1 MCYRKQAGFCFVL
14 SQQGPEICDVISA
27 KRSHSVTFPLQR
39 ISAIPSIANDQMT
52 LNVLLDLDLVL
63 IEQLPLHALIDPQNA
78 PNEETP
84 RGVQGHALR

>member
-14 SQQGPEICDVISA
+14 SQQGPDVISA

-39 ISAIPSIANDQMT
+39 ISAIPSIAHDQMT

-63 IEQLPLHALIDPQNA
+63 IE
-78 PNEETP
+78 
-84 RGVQGHALR
+84 